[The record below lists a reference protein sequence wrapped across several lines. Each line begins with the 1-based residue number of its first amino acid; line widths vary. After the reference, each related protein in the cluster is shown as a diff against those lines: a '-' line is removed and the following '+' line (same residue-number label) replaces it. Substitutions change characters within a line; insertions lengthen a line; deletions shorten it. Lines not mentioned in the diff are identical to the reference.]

1 MRITDLFYDEKIVKK
16 IQVRLPELF
25 YIAELE
31 SSRAGRVGMEVG
43 SARERILIALLI
55 YKFGVENVRTDIP
68 ITTAEVD
75 AYVLGNPLSIKTMT
89 GTMLRS
95 VKLIWTV
102 DATQANKFVQTY
114 SPSCDILFTQINWDL
129 TGGLFF
135 FPKHVQEETL
145 TLIGREKYMNLPK
158 AGNNPRG
165 VEITT
170 IAINIIAKHPDSL
183 SIPIKWHRTHVDFDP
198 YNRWLEYWEKE

>member
-1 MRITDLFYDEKIVKK
+1 MIITDLFTDEIIVHK

-25 YIAELE
+25 NIAELE

-43 SARERILIALLI
+43 SVRERILIALLI
-55 YKFGVENVRTDIP
+55 YKFGIENINTDIP
-68 ITTAEVD
+68 ITAAEVD

-89 GTMLRS
+89 GRKLGN

-102 DATQANKFVQTY
+102 DAAQAYKFVQTY
-114 SPSCDILFTQINWDL
+114 SPSCDILFAQVNWNS

-145 TLIGREKYMNLPK
+145 AMIGREEYMNPPK

-170 IAINIIAKHPDSL
+170 NALNIIAEHPGSL
-183 SIPIKWHRTHVDFDP
+183 SIPIEWHREHVDFNT
-198 YNRWLEYWEKE
+198 YNQYFTRV